1 MVIVEYL
8 HWMIFGIVLM
18 SAYGVVV
25 SIALNNGETLVQYY
39 VPYLSAIQIFTSN
52 PFSQLFQVLLFL
64 KKIYGIAILLS
75 Y

>member
-1 MVIVEYL
+1 MDDLWNCFDE
-8 HWMIFGIVLM
+8 W